1 MVMKPLSL
9 LILLPLAAACSNLS
23 YGERV
28 AATCASLGAPQGTP
42 HYWDCVQQQ
51 VAVDQ
56 ADRAMWGG
64 TTAVGASLLYRP
76 SPVYVISR

>member
-1 MVMKPLSL
+1 VRRLP
-9 LILLPLAAACSNLS
+9 ILAVVTLASCST

-56 ADRAMWGG
+56 ADRAMWSG
-64 TTAVGASLLYRP
+64 TTAVGSALLRRVVR
-76 SPVYVISR
+76 PVYVVGP